1 MLPLTIVPGFGIFRG
16 PGSDGPVPDFNF
28 LSVRFGPRFRI
39 LRAFWSGPVLVRG
52 SLPSTLPVRIIEST
66 LII

>member
-16 PGSDGPVPDFNF
+16 PGPVPDFNF
-28 LSVRFGPRFRI
+28 LSIRFGPRFRI

-52 SLPSTLPVRIIEST
+52 SLPSTLPARIIEST
-66 LII
+66 LIL